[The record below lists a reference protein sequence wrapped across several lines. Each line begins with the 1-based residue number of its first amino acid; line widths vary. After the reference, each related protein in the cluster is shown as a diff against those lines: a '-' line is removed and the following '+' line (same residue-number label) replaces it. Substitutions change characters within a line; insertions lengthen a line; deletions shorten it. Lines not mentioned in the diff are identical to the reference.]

1 MSVRIDITGLRREKV
16 AVVPSPLAELGMAL
30 HVLSEPGHHP
40 GLQGWVTG
48 VTARLDPHLADRMS
62 EADFLW
68 RTSFSDLFLPF
79 AGIPGRDTLP
89 GTTLADDLDLLD
101 KLTDDQ
107 FVDAGLEFVCS
118 PGYAYD
124 SPRPGP
130 LADAEMRR
138 RALEL
143 AAARGPRQVRF
154 AGRLLADPPGVRAWL
169 RQFLQDCDAAFFAET
184 WSRLC
189 HPLAADA
196 RHKTDLLR
204 HKGLAEALGAVSPS
218 LTLDGPDGRNSTDD
232 PDGRNTADGP
242 GGRGGAAGRDGAAGR
257 IVVDKLVEGR
267 THTGDGGLLLVPT
280 SLGRPHL
287 TVLHRFG
294 WQPVIQ
300 YPVSAAEPATPPSVD
315 QLALRMTALAHPVRM
330 RLCRNL
336 ARSANTT
343 GELAQMLGMTPPE
356 ISRHLA
362 VLKKAGLLTTRRRG
376 RYVLHQLDVTVVARL
391 GSDFLEGM
399 LR

>member
-1 MSVRIDITGLRREKV
+1 MSVRIGITGLRRERV

-40 GLQGWVTG
+40 GLRGWATG
-48 VTARLDPHLADRMS
+48 VTARLDAHLADRLS

-68 RTSFSDLFLPF
+68 RTSFSDLFMPF

-89 GTTLADDLDLLD
+89 GATLADDLDLLD

-107 FVDAGLEFVCS
+107 FVDAGLEFVCT

-124 SPRPGP
+124 SQRPGA
-130 LADAEMRR
+130 LSDAEMRR

-143 AAARGPRQVRF
+143 AAARGPQQLRF
-154 AGRLLADPPGVRAWL
+154 ARRLLEDPPGVRAWL
-169 RQFLQDCDAAFFAET
+169 RQFLEDCDEAFFAET

-196 RHKTDLLR
+196 RHKTELLR
-204 HKGLAEALGAVSPS
+204 HRGLAEALAAVSPS
-218 LTLDGPDGRNSTDD
+218 MTLDGVGS
-232 PDGRNTADGP
+232 
-242 GGRGGAAGRDGAAGR
+242 AAER

-300 YPVSAAEPATPPSVD
+300 YPVSAAEPAAPLSVE
-315 QLALRMTALAHPVRM
+315 QLALRMTALSHPVRM

-356 ISRHLA
+356 ISRHLS

-391 GSDFLEGM
+391 GSDFLEGL